1 MESVPLRE
9 TSVPETALRE
19 EPRRAAE
26 ARSGRNIVFVPHK
39 EEDFG
44 GLEKHLLDLLERLP
58 EPGLELSIL
67 CFGRDVYTERIDR
80 ARTPNITVKPRPEPR
95 TLTEWIELFRELRPD
110 VVVFCYG
117 WIGSFSWQ
125 ASLGALLAGVR
136 KRFAIQH
143 LVPPPLPPP
152 VEGTSP
158 RDWLR
163 RLIGERAR
171 RLFGWRVAAHLYNRT
186 ICVSNAVRDPLIR
199 AYRFPKRKTIT
210 IHNGVSL
217 SRYGPCESARTS
229 VREQFG
235 MGPEDFLLICVARLG
250 KAKGVDILVQAVSE
264 VVRSGVSFKCVIL
277 GDGPLKE
284 KLLEQAHSL
293 GLSGYLFFEGF
304 QKDVRPFLQAGSAF
318 ILTSHLEGLP
328 LSVLEAMACGLPCIV
343 TNVGGS
349 AEAVEHGV
357 VGLVIPPASVEA
369 AAEAISYLAT
379 HPRERALMAGRT
391 RERVCR
397 AFDIENS
404 MAEIKRVILT

>member
-1 MESVPLRE
+1 M
-9 TSVPETALRE
+9 PEAPVRDE
-19 EPRRAAE
+19 
-26 ARSGRNIVFVPHK
+26 SGRALELRHGRKIVFVPHK

-44 GLEKHLLDLLERLP
+44 GLEKHLLDLLERLQ
-58 EPGLELSIL
+58 EPGLELRII
-67 CFGRDVYTERIDR
+67 CFGKDVYTERIDP
-80 ARTPNITVKPRPEPR
+80 ARFRNITVEQRPEPI
-95 TLTEWIELFRELRPD
+95 TLADWIRLFRELRAD

-117 WIGSFSWQ
+117 WIGSFSWP
-125 ASLGALLAGVR
+125 ASLGALLARVP

-152 VEGTSP
+152 VEGSSP
-158 RDWLR
+158 RAWLR
-163 RLIGERAR
+163 RRIGERAR

-186 ICVSNAVRDPLIR
+186 ICVSNAVRDPLIEK
-199 AYRFPKRKTIT
+199 YRFPRQKTVT

-217 SRYGPCESARTS
+217 TRFEPSESTRVS
-229 VREQFG
+229 IRERFG
-235 MGPEDFLLICVARLG
+235 LGPEDFLLICVARLG

-264 VVRSGVSFKCVIL
+264 VIRQGVPLKCVVL

-284 KLLEQAHSL
+284 KLLAEAHSL
-293 GLSGYLFFEGF
+293 GLTGHLFFEGF
-304 QKDVRPFLQAGSAF
+304 QKDVRPYLQAGSAF

-343 TNVGGS
+343 TDVGGS

-369 AAEAISYLAT
+369 AARAISYLAT
-379 HPRERALMAGRT
+379 HPRERAQMAART

-397 AFDIENS
+397 EFDIENS
-404 MAEIKRVILT
+404 MAAIKRVILG